1 MGLFGWLKQRRKSGT
16 PPIDLK
22 HIEMVIGYRF
32 NDPWLLYR
40 SLKHR
45 SYTQELEGT
54 IDLSNERL
62 EFLGDTVFNLVVS
75 QAIYLDNP
83 DYNEGDLT
91 KLKSILVSRD
101 SAAIAGK
108 RAGIHRFMLLS
119 ESEEG
124 SGGRDR
130 SSIIADTYEAVV
142 GAIFLDGGFE
152 EAGKFVKKTVLND
165 SHLDLSREHRNY
177 KSLLLELTQADKLG
191 HPRYRTI
198 TESGP
203 DHDKVFT
210 VEVSVMGE
218 PCGTGSGKSKKI
230 AQQMAAKACLE
241 KLETN
246 SVIGPA
252 TQEAPGGTAESDEV

>member
-1 MGLFGWLKQRRKSGT
+1 MGLFGWLKRNRKSGL
-16 PPIDLK
+16 PPIDLN
-22 HIEMVIGYRF
+22 HIEDVIGYRF
-32 NDPWLLYR
+32 KDPWLLYR

-62 EFLGDTVFNLVVS
+62 EFLGDTVFNMVVS
-75 QAIYLDNP
+75 HSIYQDNP
-83 DYNEGDLT
+83 EYNEGDLT

-119 ESEEG
+119 ESEES

-130 SSIIADTYEAVV
+130 ASIIADTYEAVV
-142 GAIFLDGGFE
+142 GAIFLDGGYE
-152 EAGKFVKKTVLND
+152 PAGKFVKKTVLND
-165 SHLDLSREHRNY
+165 THLDLSREYRNY
-177 KSLLLELTQADKLG
+177 KSLLLELTQGDKLG

-198 TESGP
+198 TETGP

-210 VEVSVMGE
+210 VEVSILGE
-218 PCGTGSGKSKKI
+218 PCGIGTGKSKKL

-241 KLETN
+241 QMEKKM
-246 SVIGPA
+246 
-252 TQEAPGGTAESDEV
+252 